1 MSLLPAGRTPALA
14 FKFDCPETGPLR
26 ANGLRSLKM
35 SPGATRFLSAR
46 GKQGCIAD
54 MIIEVVSYCRVDF
67 IIEGLSKGLGRRAP
81 FPAPQSNIG
90 FSITTA
96 AL

>member
-1 MSLLPAGRTPALA
+1 MSL
-14 FKFDCPETGPLR
+14 E
-26 ANGLRSLKM
+26 
-35 SPGATRFLSAR
+35 ATRFLSAR

-67 IIEGLSKGLGRRAP
+67 IMDGLSKGLGRRAP